1 MNIVPILAD
10 FAVNMGG
17 GGGVAKTLILLLI
30 MGVVF
35 LLIWWVGNWIFG
47 QLGAPPI
54 VSKAWMILFV
64 LLGLIWAVNL
74 LLSLVGHG
82 FITF

>member
-1 MNIVPILAD
+1 MPFLAD
-10 FAVNMGG
+10 FSVNMGG
-17 GGGVAKTLILLLI
+17 GGVAHTLILLLI

-35 LLIWWVGNWIFG
+35 LLIWWVGNWIFS

-74 LLSLVGHG
+74 LMSLVGHG